1 MGTMGMYYFQR
12 IIISDGDSTS
22 QAPAPTYS
30 TAFKERPN
38 HQYLGTKGSRH
49 KPVGHVSDSHSD
61 IVSFFCS

>member
-38 HQYLGTKGSRH
+38 HQYLGTQ
-49 KPVGHVSDSHSD
+49 D
-61 IVSFFCS
+61 ISLWVMFQIHTVT